1 MLEKIRGGGGGGGH
15 TPSIASSH
23 SRRKWTLGSGGKW
36 GLFFVFSSTLQ
47 LMDYSYLAW
56 GHTKGGKY
64 MAKKGKKKFR
74 SFIFRNER
82 DTYGWIRYC
91 LKGKKVSPP
100 LFPHF
105 AVIAFR
111 NPSSSRHI
119 RSFLLFSGGAK
130 SKRASGGNRGSQQGE
145 LTFQN

>member
-1 MLEKIRGGGGGGGH
+1 
-15 TPSIASSH
+15 
-23 SRRKWTLGSGGKW
+23 
-36 GLFFVFSSTLQ
+36 
-47 LMDYSYLAW
+47 
-56 GHTKGGKY
+56 

-119 RSFLLFSGGAK
+119 RSFLFSGGAK